1 MTVTVFTLLWL
12 AVSVVGV
19 GVYAWDRREAMLDGQ
34 YLNEPPP
41 GTTERR
47 VRPQVHIIVQGDVHA
62 ASLYLIGQIGAFLVG
77 VLSLW
82 TPSPNASTGL
92 TLRGFVLIVGFIVLE
107 AMTSAG
113 GVVRIYV
120 RRWLRRRHATEVAA
134 AHIPD
139 VNPLPA
145 AIMDKINREIEGG
158 PKA

>member
-12 AVSVVGV
+12 AVSVVGCA
-19 GVYAWDRREAMLDGQ
+19 VYFWDRKEAMLDGH

-47 VRPQVHIIVQGDVHA
+47 VRPQSRMIVQGDVRA
-62 ASLYLIGQIGAFLVG
+62 SSLYLIGQIGAFLVG
-77 VLSLW
+77 LLSLW
-82 TPSPNASTGL
+82 TPSTTASRSL
-92 TLRGFVLIVGFIVLE
+92 TTRGFVLILGFIVLE

-120 RRWLRRRHATEVAA
+120 RRWLRRRHAAEVAA

-139 VNPLPA
+139 VNPLPIVIA
-145 AIMDKINREIEGG
+145 EQIERETETEQ
-158 PKA
+158 